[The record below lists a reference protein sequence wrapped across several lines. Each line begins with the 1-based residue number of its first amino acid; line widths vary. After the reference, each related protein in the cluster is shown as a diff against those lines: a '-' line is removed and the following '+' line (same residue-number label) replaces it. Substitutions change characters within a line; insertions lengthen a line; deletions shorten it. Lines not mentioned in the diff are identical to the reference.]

1 MRTAASSPRYAVLGD
16 CASALPPISAFAHFF
31 ALVHFFDVDVAEF
44 SLARWLLCVCLA
56 RPPHWATQ
64 GSRRPA
70 PAHVT
75 RHGQQKSPTLS
86 AGHALAAA
94 AFAAASASA
103 RARKLYPR
111 RPVAAP
117 RPLPRLLPTLSRPT
131 EPLRPLCRPV
141 PVPTPTKPPISS
153 RSPLLPPESRTCT
166 EFTPVDR
173 RISYPPSPLLQ
184 VTQCI
189 TP

>member
-1 MRTAASSPRYAVLGD
+1 MRTAASCSRQAVLGD

-75 RHGQQKSPTLS
+75 RHGQQKSPTIS
-86 AGHALAAA
+86 AGHALAPAA
-94 AFAAASASA
+94 PT
-103 RARKLYPR
+103 RARNHHPA

-117 RPLPRLLPTLSRPT
+117 TPAPKAPTHA
-131 EPLRPLCRPV
+131 
-141 PVPTPTKPPISS
+141 ISPHRAS
-153 RSPLLPPESRTCT
+153 ATSLPPRSG
-166 EFTPVDR
+166 
-173 RISYPPSPLLQ
+173 SYPY
-184 VTQCI
+184 
-189 TP
+189 

>member
-1 MRTAASSPRYAVLGD
+1 MRTAASCSRQAVLGD

-75 RHGQQKSPTLS
+75 RHGQQKSPTIA
-86 AGHALAAA
+86 AGHALATTAS
-94 AFAAASASA
+94 ASASA
-103 RARKLYPR
+103 RAKKPKSPPPPTRRCPHARSQGSYPR
-111 RPVAAP
+111 YLAPQSLCDLSAAP
-117 RPLPRLLPTLSRPT
+117 FRSLPLLNRPFPADPPCSRQNRARAQNSPPSIDAFPTP
-131 EPLRPLCRPV
+131 PPLCYR
-141 PVPTPTKPPISS
+141 
-153 RSPLLPPESRTCT
+153 
-166 EFTPVDR
+166 
-173 RISYPPSPLLQ
+173 
-184 VTQCI
+184 
-189 TP
+189 

>member
-1 MRTAASSPRYAVLGD
+1 MRTAASCTRYAVLGD

-75 RHGQQKSPTLS
+75 RHGQQKSPTIP
-86 AGHALAAA
+86 AGHALAAS
-94 AFAAASASA
+94 AAASASA
-103 RARKLYPR
+103 RARKLYPC

-117 RPLPRLLPTLSRPT
+117 TPAPKAPTHA
-131 EPLRPLCRPV
+131 
-141 PVPTPTKPPISS
+141 ISPHRAS
-153 RSPLLPPESRTCT
+153 ATSLPPRSG
-166 EFTPVDR
+166 P
-173 RISYPPSPLLQ
+173 YPY
-184 VTQCI
+184 
-189 TP
+189 